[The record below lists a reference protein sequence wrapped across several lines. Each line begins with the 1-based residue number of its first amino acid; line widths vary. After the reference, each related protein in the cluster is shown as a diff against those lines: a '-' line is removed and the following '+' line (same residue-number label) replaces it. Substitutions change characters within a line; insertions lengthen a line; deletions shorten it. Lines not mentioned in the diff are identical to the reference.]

1 MHFQSKFSHLSFNGS
16 LVLPVAAFLFP
27 LPGFAQLSPTQV
39 TFGPGSGLASSQE
52 QPQILLLT
60 ENLQFAGS
68 DKKLSEI
75 ETTSGNGFPETVADA
90 ANLGIASGETPPQIL
105 LLTEHLQSVTD
116 SDEKLSENET
126 TSGNGFPETVADAA
140 NLGIASGETPPQIL
154 LLTEHLQSATTS
166 EETLSK
172 IETTDPELGPIFPI
186 ASSVPGMFLSPE
198 SIQNLGLLET
208 TRNFWNFDESSNI
221 SKLSDIKEP
230 NIVATES
237 ATNVNFS
244 VTTAEKLCKVGG
256 FCPDRPGGDVMTT
269 VVTNVAVLANNSLQ
283 IAPSSVSTNENTI
296 EAQDVYP
303 LKSAI
308 WVENTE
314 LTRITDIVDRL
325 TNVATVSSEEL
336 LNLEINLAE
345 GETSQNSEF
354 KTENPLSPIIAK
366 SNPGSRGTGEN
377 LETATEAIAQSET
390 GIGILSPTPGEIL
403 GVPATSVVVQFPEGT
418 EIELL
423 VNGNPVSPEAVGQ
436 TERDSNTG
444 MVTQTWV
451 GIPLQSGENAI
462 AIRVVG
468 ATVNESLVTVFV
480 SGGAAEIALETVE
493 KRVPA
498 DGRSI
503 VNIQGRLLDENGKL
517 AQRDTEITLSASAG
531 EFIGEDLNLE
541 LAGFQVSVIA
551 GEFTAQLQSPLD
563 AQTVRI
569 RAATDTET
577 IAGRSLEAFTQ
588 MQFDTYLRP
597 SLVTGGINL
606 RFGRRGLDY
615 WGRLRDFLPPDEN
628 NEFKLD
634 VTGAAFATGELGGW
648 LFTGAYNSERS
659 LNCDC
664 SGNRPRLFS
673 DTQFTE
679 QNYPLY
685 GDAST
690 VQATAPS
697 SDSVFLRF
705 ERSSAEENAGL
716 DYFMWGNYGTS
727 EFANESQQ
735 FTALTRALQ
744 GFKGNYNWGQWQVSA
759 LFANDVQGFQRD
771 AIAPDGTSGFY
782 FLSHRLV
789 IPGSENLFLELE
801 ELGRPGNIVRRQQLN
816 RGSDYE
822 IDYDRGS
829 ILFRRPLLRT
839 DVVTVNGVE
848 TVVARRIVATY
859 QHEDLDGNT
868 NLWGGRVRYNF
879 SRDLNTPGWLGA
891 TYLRQNQGIRDFEL
905 YGADFMLTFGKA
917 APQEVTD
924 YREEEVPNFKTPVS
938 GQLIA
943 EYAHSTNDSEL
954 LGLVTGEAYRLEL
967 NAIGGPFSSRL
978 YYRTTDEGFANDAT
992 VSFVPGQ
999 TRYGAL
1005 LNSRLTNTTLLQ
1017 FAYDHEKN
1025 FGNSPRPISVL
1036 EDFLTPRQE
1045 PIPGSSLNNS
1055 LTTISAGLQQTIG
1068 RANVGLDWVWRNRKD
1083 EAVSSPLDA
1092 TSSQLRS
1099 RFSMPIT
1106 DTITIRAQN
1115 EFNLLKE
1122 EDVVYPDRTILG
1134 LDWRLVPGVTLELNQ
1149 VWFTGGQ
1156 YEDNSITSVNLN
1168 GDYNVTEDTI
1178 VTGRYSFI
1186 NGQTMGAAL
1195 GLQHGWTVF
1204 PGFRVN
1210 LAYEHVFGSLFSRTG
1225 SGSEFAQPYAPGQSA
1240 AALGI
1245 LSGDSYSVGFDYTGN
1260 PDFAASARYEHR
1272 FSSSGNNTVISAAAS
1287 GKLTDS
1293 LSVLTRYQQASSS
1306 NQLFDE
1312 MGDTVNL
1319 RMGLAYRNPNS
1330 DKFNAL
1336 LRYDY
1341 RQNPALIPDSI
1352 LFESGTRS
1360 RDHTFALETIYAPSW
1375 RWEFYGKTALR
1386 QSTSYLANDLAG
1398 TSLVSLNQL
1407 RATYRLAYGWDIMG
1421 EGRWIHQTNAN
1432 YDEWGVVAEVGYY
1445 LTPDLRLGLG
1455 YVFGKVSDRDFNGD
1469 RSASGPYLGLTVK
1482 LNELWPGF
1490 GQVIPPAASE
1500 QTDIEATGGEAE

>member
-1 MHFQSKFSHLSFNGS
+1 MHFQSKISNLTFNGS
-16 LVLPVAAFLFP
+16 LLLPVAAFLFP
-27 LPGFAQLSPTQV
+27 LPGFAQLSPIEV
-39 TFGPGSGLASSQE
+39 TFEQRSEIASSVE
-52 QPQILLLT
+52 QPRILLLT
-60 ENLQFAGS
+60 ENLQF
-68 DKKLSEI
+68 
-75 ETTSGNGFPETVADA
+75 N
-90 ANLGIASGETPPQIL
+90 N
-105 LLTEHLQSVTD
+105 
-116 SDEKLSENET
+116 SDEKLSEIGITFTGLGAIANPESSEVHKLLST
-126 TSGNGFPETVADAA
+126 ENLRSADDLENLPEIPATSDPEEITLSDHEPRIV
-140 NLGIASGETPPQIL
+140 LS
-154 LLTEHLQSATTS
+154 TEHLQYNIFLQKVGKFLNLPEMAVPSLVEANKYSSSVATF
-166 EETLSK
+166 EETNIATLAK
-172 IETTDPELGPIFPI
+172 TD
-186 ASSVPGMFLSPE
+186 
-198 SIQNLGLLET
+198 Q
-208 TRNFWNFDESSNI
+208 
-221 SKLSDIKEP
+221 
-230 NIVATES
+230 
-237 ATNVNFS
+237 
-244 VTTAEKLCKVGG
+244 KLCKGSD
-256 FCPDRPGGDVMTT
+256 FCPDRLLSDVMTN
-269 VVTNVAVLANNSLQ
+269 VTTSVAIQGGNFLHLTSVDV
-283 IAPSSVSTNENTI
+283 PSFVGTI
-296 EAQDVYP
+296 NYNRSD
-303 LKSAI
+303 LIKSAL
-308 WVENTE
+308 WVVNTE
-314 LTRITDIVDRL
+314 VTGIANIVNRF
-325 TNVATVSSEEL
+325 TNVATNNVQVTSNL
-336 LNLEINLAE
+336 GINLEP
-345 GETSQNSEF
+345 GEKQQNSEAQAH
-354 KTENPLSPIIAK
+354 NPLSPIIIIAEAARETPE
-366 SNPGSRGTGEN
+366 NMGT
-377 LETATEAIAQSET
+377 ASEAIAQLET
-390 GIGILSPTPGEIL
+390 KIRILSPTPGEVL
-403 GVPATSVVVQFPEGT
+403 NVPATSVIVQFPEGT

-423 VNGNPVSPEAVGQ
+423 VNGNLVSPESVGQ

-444 MVTQTWV
+444 IVTQTWY
-451 GIPLQSGENAI
+451 GIPLKPGQNEVALRVANSTVVQSAI
-462 AIRVVG
+462 A
-468 ATVNESLVTVFV
+468 LFV
-480 SGGAAEIALETVE
+480 QGGAAQIEIETVE
-493 KRVPA
+493 NRLPA

-517 AQRDTEITLSASAG
+517 VERETEITLSASAG
-531 EFIGEDLNLE
+531 EFIGEDKSTDR
-541 LAGFQVSVIA
+541 AGFQVPVIA

-569 RAATDTET
+569 RAVTDTET
-577 IAGRSLEAFTQ
+577 IAGRLLEAFTQ

-648 LFTGAYNSERS
+648 LFTGAYNSDRA

-664 SGNRPRLFS
+664 NGNGQRLFS

-690 VQATAPS
+690 VEATASS

-716 DYFMWGNYGTS
+716 DYFMWGNYGTQ

-744 GFKGNYNWGQWQVSA
+744 GFKGNYNFGRLQVSA

-771 AIAPDGTSGFY
+771 AIAPDGTSGYY
-782 FLSHRLV
+782 FLSQRLI

-801 ELGRPGNIVRRQQLN
+801 ELGRPGNIVRQQQLN

-868 NLWGGRVRYNF
+868 NLWGGRARYNF
-879 SRDLNTPGWLGA
+879 SRDYNTPGWLGA

-905 YGADFMLTFGKA
+905 YGADFMLTFGKS
-917 APQEVTD
+917 APQEVND
-924 YREEEVPNFKTPVS
+924 YPEGEVPNFRTPLS

-943 EYAHSTNDSEL
+943 EYAHSSNDSEL
-954 LGLVTGEAYRLEL
+954 LGVVTGEAYRFEL

-1025 FGNSPRPISVL
+1025 FGNSPRPISIL
-1036 EDFLTPRQE
+1036 DDFLTPRRE
-1045 PIPGSSLNNS
+1045 AIPGLGLNNS
-1055 LTTISAGLQQTIG
+1055 LTTISAGLQQTIK
-1068 RANVGLDWVWRNRKD
+1068 RATLGLDWVWRNRKD
-1083 EAVSSPLDA
+1083 EIATSPLDA

-1106 DTITIRAQN
+1106 DTITVRAQN
-1115 EFNLLKE
+1115 ELNLLKE
-1122 EDVVYPDRTILG
+1122 DDVVYPDRTILG
-1134 LDWRLVPGVTLELNQ
+1134 VDWRLVPGVTLELNQ

-1156 YEDNSITSVNLN
+1156 YEDNSITSLNLN

-1204 PGFRVN
+1204 PGFRLN
-1210 LAYEHVFGSLFSRTG
+1210 FGYEHVFGSLFSRTG
-1225 SGSEFAQPYAPGQSA
+1225 SGSQFAQPYAPGQSS

-1245 LSGDSYSVGFDYTGN
+1245 RSGDSYSVGFDYTGN

-1272 FSSSGNNTVISAAAS
+1272 FSSSGNNTVISAAAT
-1287 GKLTDS
+1287 GKINES

-1336 LRYDY
+1336 LRYDF

-1352 LFESGTRS
+1352 LFDSGTRS

-1386 QSTSYLANDLAG
+1386 QSTSYLADDLAG

-1407 RATYRLAYGWDIMG
+1407 RATYRFGYRWDVMG

-1469 RSASGPYLGLTVK
+1469 RSASGPYFGLTVK

-1490 GQVIPPAASE
+1490 GQVIPPAASAVE
-1500 QTDIEATGGEAE
+1500 TPIQETGGAE

>member
-1 MHFQSKFSHLSFNGS
+1 
-16 LVLPVAAFLFP
+16 
-27 LPGFAQLSPTQV
+27 
-39 TFGPGSGLASSQE
+39 
-52 QPQILLLT
+52 
-60 ENLQFAGS
+60 
-68 DKKLSEI
+68 
-75 ETTSGNGFPETVADA
+75 
-90 ANLGIASGETPPQIL
+90 
-105 LLTEHLQSVTD
+105 
-116 SDEKLSENET
+116 
-126 TSGNGFPETVADAA
+126 
-140 NLGIASGETPPQIL
+140 
-154 LLTEHLQSATTS
+154 
-166 EETLSK
+166 
-172 IETTDPELGPIFPI
+172 
-186 ASSVPGMFLSPE
+186 MFLSSE
-198 SIQNLGLLET
+198 IIQNLGLMET
-208 TRNFWNFDESSNI
+208 TRNFWNFRESFDI
-221 SKLSDIKEP
+221 SEFYDKNNLD
-230 NIVATES
+230 NVATNS
-237 ATNVNFS
+237 ISNVALLLSTLQN
-244 VTTAEKLCKVGG
+244 LCKTGD
-256 FCPDRPGGDVMTT
+256 FCPDRPEGNVMTT
-269 VVTNVAVLANNSLQ
+269 VMTNVAVSDNNLVQFTPSTV
-283 IAPSSVSTNENTI
+283 SSVVDTE
-296 EAQDVYP
+296 ELQAVYP
-303 LKSAI
+303 MKSAI
-308 WVENTE
+308 WVEDTE
-314 LTRITDIVDRL
+314 FSRITDIVNRL
-325 TNVATVSSEEL
+325 TNVATVNSQES
-336 LNLEINLAE
+336 LNLEINLGE
-345 GETSQNSEF
+345 GETSENSQF
-354 KTENPLSPIIAK
+354 QTENPLSPIIAEEH
-366 SNPGSRGTGEN
+366 SGSRGAGEN
-377 LETATEAIAQSET
+377 LETAREAIAQSET
-390 GIGILSPTPGEIL
+390 GIRILSPTPGEIL
-403 GVPATSVVVQFPEGT
+403 GVPATPVIVQFPEGT

-423 VNGNPVSPEAVGQ
+423 VNGTPVSSDAVGQ
-436 TERDSNTG
+436 TELDSNTG
-444 MVTQTWV
+444 MVTQTWF
-451 GIPLQSGENAI
+451 GIPLQAGENAI

-468 ATVNESLVTVFV
+468 ATVNEALVTVV
-480 SGGAAEIALETVE
+480 VPGGAAQIAVETVE

-517 AQRDTEITLSASAG
+517 VERDTEITLSASAG
-531 EFIGEDLNLE
+531 EFIGEDLSLDR
-541 LAGFQVSVIA
+541 AGFQVPVIA

-569 RAATDTET
+569 RASTDTET
-577 IAGRSLEAFTQ
+577 IAGRPLEAFTQ

-648 LFTGAYNSERS
+648 LFTGAYNSDRS

-664 SGNRPRLFS
+664 SGNRRRFFS
-673 DTQFTE
+673 DTQFSE

-705 ERSSAEENAGL
+705 ERSSAEDNAGL

-727 EFANESQQ
+727 EFATESQQ

-801 ELGRPGNIVRRQQLN
+801 ELGRPGNIVRREQLN

-859 QHEDLDGNT
+859 QHEDLDGDT

-879 SRDLNTPGWLGA
+879 SRDFNTPGWLGA

-905 YGADFMLTFGKA
+905 YGADFMLTFGQK
-917 APQEVTD
+917 APQEVND
-924 YREEEVPNFKTPVS
+924 YREGEVPNFRTPVS
-938 GQLIA
+938 GQFIA

-954 LGLVTGEAYRLEL
+954 LGLVTGEAYRFEL

-1036 EDFLTPRQE
+1036 DDFLTPRRE
-1045 PIPGSSLNNS
+1045 PIPGSALNNS

-1068 RANVGLDWVWRNRKD
+1068 RANIGLDWVWRNRKD

-1099 RFSMPIT
+1099 RFSMPLT
-1106 DTITIRAQN
+1106 DTISIRAQN

-1210 LAYEHVFGSLFSRTG
+1210 LAYEDVFGSLFSRTG
-1225 SGSEFAQPYAPGQSA
+1225 SGSQFAQPSAPGQSA

-1245 LSGDSYSVGFDYTGN
+1245 RSGDSYSVGFDYTGN

-1287 GKLTDS
+1287 GKITDS

-1341 RQNPALIPDSI
+1341 RQNPALIPDTI
-1352 LFESGTRS
+1352 LFDSGTRS
-1360 RDHTFALETIYAPSW
+1360 RDHTFALESIYAPNW

-1386 QSTSYLANDLAG
+1386 QSTSYLADDLVG

-1407 RATYRLAYGWDIMG
+1407 RATYRLGYRWDVMG

-1445 LTPDLRLGLG
+1445 LTPDLRIGLG
-1455 YVFGKVSDRDFNGD
+1455 YVFGKVSDRDFNGE

-1490 GQVIPPAASE
+1490 GQVIPPAASAVE
-1500 QTDIEATGGEAE
+1500 TPIQETGGAE